1 MSQFN
6 EVTAGQGRS
15 CDDKVTV
22 VITITA
28 AVFGIGITV
37 VMQLDFW
44 MEFLELREEMRREL
58 LQESHEISD
67 VKLLNSSVAFDKTSL
82 SGMKVL
88 ADITPPSSKMA
99 ASMSL
104 TLLAISNVVCN
115 KYLDNITHIPS

>member
-6 EVTAGQGRS
+6 EVAAGQGRS

-44 MEFLELREEMRREL
+44 MEFLESREEMRRKL

-67 VKLLNSSVAFDKTSL
+67 VKLLLGVK
-82 SGMKVL
+82 
-88 ADITPPSSKMA
+88 A
-99 ASMSL
+99 AHL
-104 TLLAISNVVCN
+104 
-115 KYLDNITHIPS
+115 P